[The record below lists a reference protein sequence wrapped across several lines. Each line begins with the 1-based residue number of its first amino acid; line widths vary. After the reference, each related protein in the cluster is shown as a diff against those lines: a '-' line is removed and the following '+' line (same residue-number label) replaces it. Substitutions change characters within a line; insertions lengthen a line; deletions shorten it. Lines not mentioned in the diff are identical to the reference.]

1 MIGILNNRIK
11 MLEEFFGIKYLY
23 RLCYKI
29 DKIWF
34 GVCIENCKCFV
45 YMIVYYDDLCSCN

>member
-11 MLEEFFGIKYLY
+11 MIEEFFGIKYLY